1 MGCWRPY
8 ACADGCPRMPH
19 GPHRSPNTPPSA
31 GSGHCPGRPGS
42 GCRGCSRTC
51 CGTLSGSGT
60 VCLAGTCPGRPPPN
74 DPCSGNVG
82 LSRRCQDQHGQAD
95 EQDNHRVLP
104 PRSRLPAPAGD
115 ASGDGRGDNCWQ
127 CQPPMTR
134 PKPSAESGRPSQGQT
149 ATHSCTRQYL
159 VEDRPLW
166 VCPAH
171 AAFELVRRGAPYRTG
186 RRDILGCLGRQDNGD
201 VPKGLYSLADTSLEA
216 GPSERSGLRRS
227 RRPGLSAA
235 GRRSSHHHRPSTMT
249 TTQRRGTIG

>member
-1 MGCWRPY
+1 MPQDAPWSPPIPKHAAVRRLRALSRP
-8 ACADGCPRMPH
+8 ARIRLPRMQPH
-19 GPHRSPNTPPSA
+19 MLRHTFQIGHRVSRRDVPRGTPTQ
-31 GSGHCPGRPGS
+31 R
-42 GCRGCSRTC
+42 
-51 CGTLSGSGT
+51 
-60 VCLAGTCPGRPPPN
+60 
-74 DPCSGNVG
+74 PCSGNVG

-149 ATHSCTRQYL
+149 AAHSCTRQYL